1 VERVVILDRPLLF
14 LMKHFTRILPLI
26 LALALN
32 ASAGAGERVYKKPS
46 DFIKSAFGGTIPPTS
61 VISLSGEVESRAKKI
76 MAHNYR
82 ESRVRYWKQGKRSVW
97 ILEEIGKTKP
107 ITTGF
112 IVENGQIRSVE
123 ILIYR
128 ESHGWEV
135 SKPFFTNQF
144 SRTSLKS
151 GDQLSTRIKNVA
163 GATLSVRA
171 LSKLARLA
179 LYLDSKS

>member
-1 VERVVILDRPLLF
+1 MNR
-14 LMKHFTRILPLI
+14 FTRILTLV
-26 LALALN
+26 LALALP
-32 ASAGAGERVYKKPS
+32 SGAKAAEHVYKKPS
-46 DFIKSAFGGTIPPTS
+46 DFIKSAFGGQIPPTS
-61 VISLSGEVESRAKKI
+61 IISLSGEVKSRARSI

-82 ESRVRYWKQGKRSVW
+82 ESRVRYWKQGRRSVW

-112 IVENGQIRSVE
+112 VVEGGRIRSVE

-135 SKPFFTNQF
+135 SKPFFTKQF
-144 SRTSLKS
+144 SGASLKS
-151 GDQLSTRIKNVA
+151 GDRLSASIKNVA

-171 LSKLARLA
+171 VSKLARLA